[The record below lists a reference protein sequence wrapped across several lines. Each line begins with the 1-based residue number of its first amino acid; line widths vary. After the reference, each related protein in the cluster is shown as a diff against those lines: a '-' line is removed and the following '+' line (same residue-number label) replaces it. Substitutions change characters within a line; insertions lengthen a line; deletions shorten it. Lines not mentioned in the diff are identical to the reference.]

1 MREWQAGRAGR
12 YDLDGLITALDGV
25 PRTVIRAVRA
35 CVVQRIL
42 LHAPRGR
49 RHPLDDERERIIDLI
64 ACK

>member
-49 RHPLDDERERIIDLI
+49 RHPLRPELSHGLDRF
-64 ACK
+64 

>member
-25 PRTVIRAVRA
+25 SRTVIRAVRV

-42 LHAPRGR
+42 MAPGAN
-49 RHPLDDERERIIDLI
+49 LETLLLSGF
-64 ACK
+64 

>member
-42 LHAPRGR
+42 LQAPRG
-49 RHPLDDERERIIDLI
+49 LI
-64 ACK
+64 W